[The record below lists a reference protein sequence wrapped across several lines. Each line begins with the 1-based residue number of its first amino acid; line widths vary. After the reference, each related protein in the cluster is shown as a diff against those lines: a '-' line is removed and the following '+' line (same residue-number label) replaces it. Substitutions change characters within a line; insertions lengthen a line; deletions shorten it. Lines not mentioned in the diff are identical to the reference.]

1 MKGEKQRGRGG
12 ATAAT
17 VTAAARLHLGFLDLN
32 GGLGRRFGGM
42 GVGLKAPVTTVRA
55 RHGKG
60 VTLGGVRL
68 DAGARRRIIEMA
80 RSLLERFRITGG
92 VDIRLDACIPPHH
105 GLGSGT
111 QLALALGT
119 AITALHGVDA
129 GAENIAVATGRGAR
143 SGAGLGVF
151 QHGGFVLD
159 SGKGAGQSLPT
170 LVARHDF
177 PEEWR
182 LVLAFDE
189 RGAGLSGA
197 RERQAFAALP
207 NMPTAVAAETCRLA
221 LMQALPALMEKDC
234 RRFGQSVSAIQ
245 AHCGEYFREAQGGLF
260 ASAAVRRTVDFLL
273 DNDAAGGGQTSWG
286 PTGFAVFA
294 DDAAARRAMDAF
306 ARRPGGDAGGVTL
319 RLAQAE
325 NRRARVS
332 VRRR

>member
-42 GVGLKAPVTTVRA
+42 GVGLQAPVTTVCA
-55 RHGKG
+55 RHGEG
-60 VTLGGVRL
+60 VTLGGVHL
-68 DAGARRRIIEMA
+68 DAGERRRIIQMA
-80 RSLLERFRITGG
+80 HALLGHFRIAGG
-92 VDIRLDACIPPHH
+92 VDIHIKARIPPHH

-119 AITALHGVDA
+119 AVTALHGVDA
-129 GAENIAVATGRGAR
+129 AAADIAEATGRGAR

-170 LVARHDF
+170 LVAHHDF

-182 LVLAFDE
+182 LVLALDE
-189 RGAGLSGA
+189 RGGGLSGA

-207 NMPTAVAAETCRLA
+207 DMPAAAAAETCRLA
-221 LMQALPALMEKDC
+221 LMQTLPALIEKDC
-234 RRFGQSVSAIQ
+234 RRFGQSLSAIQ
-245 AHCGEYFREAQGGLF
+245 ARCGEYFKEAQGGLF
-260 ASAAVRRTVDFLL
+260 ASAAVRRAVDFLL
-273 DNDAAGGGQTSWG
+273 DHGAAGGGQTSWG

-294 DDAAARRAMDAF
+294 NDAAARDAMDAF
-306 ARRPGGDAGGVTL
+306 ARRPGDAGGATL
-319 RLAQAE
+319 RLVQAE
-325 NRRARVS
+325 NRRARVR